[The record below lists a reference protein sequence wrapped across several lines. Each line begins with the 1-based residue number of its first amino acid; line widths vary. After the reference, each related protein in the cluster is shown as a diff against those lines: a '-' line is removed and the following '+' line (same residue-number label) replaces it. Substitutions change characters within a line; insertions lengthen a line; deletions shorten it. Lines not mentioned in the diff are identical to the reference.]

1 MKWVVMFLKSGKD
14 NIKVFALRNISV
26 AVLIALVIRTGVW
39 FFPNYS
45 NSLSIIEDPF
55 KSPDLNP
62 EQQYIFG
69 SWLIH
74 AIAHWVGV
82 NSAVGFFLLNLV
94 FVSLFFLIAW
104 AAIKERFTET
114 IRPLVF
120 GLFCLFPASSII
132 IWWVG
137 MDALTLVLLEI
148 IVLAITKRWR
158 VVSAVVPSLLALQHF
173 EFSFIALILFL
184 IGLLLQR
191 AKDLSSRVFVSIVL
205 LSVSKGLFEAV
216 LASNDIV
223 YVSRF
228 SWMLENL
235 GSSLLMFFWAF
246 LPILWSLFGLFLVF
260 VKWSGASFQQLKHV
274 FVPLVLCLI
283 PVMLSFDQTR
293 TGAVLIFPILFY
305 FLLSEVN
312 FIEIN
317 LQKIRPGVLLLISL
331 VPTFIVLSGRVQSG
345 VFMEDIY
352 FAIHAVFNV
361 FDVPSDPATWPFTN

>member
-1 MKWVVMFLKSGKD
+1 M
-14 NIKVFALRNISV
+14 
-26 AVLIALVIRTGVW
+26 ALVIRTGVW

-82 NSAVGFFLLNLV
+82 NSAVGFFVLNFV
-94 FVSLFFLIAW
+94 FVVLFFLIAW
-104 AAIKERFTET
+104 SAIKGKFTDA

-120 GLFCLFPASSII
+120 GFFCVFPASSII

-148 IVLAITKRWR
+148 IVLAIMKRWR
-158 VVSAVVPSLLALQHF
+158 VVSVVAPSLLALQHF
-173 EFSFIALILFL
+173 EFGFIALTLLL

-191 AKDLSSRVFVSIVL
+191 AKELSSRLSLSIAVL
-205 LSVSKGLFEAV
+205 CVSKGLFEAV
-216 LASNDIV
+216 LTSNDIV

-235 GSSLLMFFWAF
+235 GSSLLMFFWGF
-246 LPILWSLFGLFLVF
+246 LPILWSLFGLFAVF
-260 VKWSGASFQQLKHV
+260 VKWSGATFQRFRHV
-274 FVPLVLCLI
+274 IVPLVLCLI

-305 FLLSEVN
+305 FLLSEVT
-312 FIEIN
+312 FLETK
-317 LQKIRPGVLLLISL
+317 LQKISPGVLLLISL
-331 VPTFIVLSGRVQSG
+331 VPTLIVWSGSVQTG

-352 FAIHAVFNV
+352 FAIHTLFNV